1 MKKLLLIG
9 FVFLAQQGFSQKQW
23 TLLECVNH
31 ALENNITIQQN
42 TLNLTLAE
50 LNVKNAKGNFYPN
63 LNASTGG
70 SFSFGSSFDPVSNDR
85 VSNNVFGGSISVNS
99 GVTVFNGFRNLN
111 TYKQAQLGVETSKL
125 DLEKIKND
133 ISLFVVNAYLN
144 ILFAKENY
152 NVAKTQSEISKTQY
166 KAGKERFNAGAIA
179 KGELLNLES
188 SLANDLQNV
197 ISQENALIMAKLNLA
212 QLLQLSPEGFDVVSV
227 DVGSPTG
234 ALLYENANMVYER
247 AVTTQPEIK
256 RAEMGIENADFDIE
270 IAKSGLRPSL
280 SAQVGVST
288 NYGYNLNLP
297 AGFENTKFFTQLDDN
312 LGLGVGFSLNVP
324 IFNRLQNKVNIERQ
338 QVNKQKSIVS
348 LTDQKLQLQQTI
360 EQAFVDAKTASKTYE
375 AAMITLESQKEAFK
389 NAQESYNLG
398 AMTLFDFDIVRN
410 RLVNSESTV
419 IRTKYDFVF
428 KTKVLQFYYGEL
440 VIE

>member
-197 ISQENALIMAKLNLA
+197 IKQRVISDVRYSFEKTKKRPPNDRIKVIVETAIKDGIIDVIRDYRYKFIKKSQSIGEQCEQKYQDFGFVMGHNNDNFDARGFFQDDFKSGFLTSNNEVLVNQITNAVSKSKEKKLNELDREIEGYIRGQFRSIEEDIKTKA
-212 QLLQLSPEGFDVVSV
+212 SKVSNLL
-227 DVGSPTG
+227 
-234 ALLYENANMVYER
+234 
-247 AVTTQPEIK
+247 
-256 RAEMGIENADFDIE
+256 IESFFE
-270 IAKSGLRPSL
+270 TL
-280 SAQVGVST
+280 
-288 NYGYNLNLP
+288 NYP
-297 AGFENTKFFTQLDDN
+297 LDR
-312 LGLGVGFSLNVP
+312 V
-324 IFNRLQNKVNIERQ
+324 K
-338 QVNKQKSIVS
+338 
-348 LTDQKLQLQQTI
+348 QKLQNEERILQ
-360 EQAFVDAKTASKTYE
+360 EQIKSFEENDENRAELSISIHKK
-375 AAMITLESQKEAFK
+375 IKELD
-389 NAQESYNLG
+389 SM
-398 AMTLFDFDIVRN
+398 AMTIKGL
-410 RLVNSESTV
+410 
-419 IRTKYDFVF
+419 K
-428 KTKVLQFYYGEL
+428 
-440 VIE
+440 